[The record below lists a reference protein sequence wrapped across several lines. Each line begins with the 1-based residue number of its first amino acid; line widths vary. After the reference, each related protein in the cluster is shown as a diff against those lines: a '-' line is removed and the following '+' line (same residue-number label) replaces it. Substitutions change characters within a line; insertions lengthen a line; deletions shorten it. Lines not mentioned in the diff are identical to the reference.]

1 MKSVTLKDVAKAAG
15 VSYATVSRALSGS
28 HQIGSDTRERII
40 KLCDEMGYTTNY
52 VARSMVTKRTG
63 LIGLVVPS
71 IDNQFMSEL
80 AYYAEMSARGHGYN
94 IMLCN
99 SGPDLKQ
106 EKTVVKLLLSRQ
118 VDGILIVPQSPKT
131 YENIRAY
138 TDQVPTVFLSENLR
152 DQPQSYVAVDN
163 SRGTYIGTKYLYDLG
178 HRDILYFGRRH
189 TATHQLRAEGYWF
202 VTVEELL
209 PINKITGV
217 TNMFHKGMGHNL
229 NTRAAAL
236 RYAKEQ
242 GRDYKEITVIVAHLG
257 GGISVS
263 AHSHGRIIDSVSDDA
278 GPFSPDRGG
287 SLNMLYVLDMCY
299 SGKYT
304 KAEMTKKL
312 RGEGGMSAL
321 LGTHDCQ
328 EVERRIAQGD
338 EWAALVYQAQ
348 ALQIAKGVGTMLA
361 CFTSLIDAVILTGGL
376 ANSKML
382 TGKVIDYLHNLCRV
396 VVIPGENEME
406 ALALGGLRILR
417 GEEEV
422 HEFHP
427 VCPVAQGRP

>member
-163 SRGTYIGTKYLYDLG
+163 SRGTYIGTKYLYELG

-189 TATHQLRAEGYWF
+189 TTTHQFRAEGYIRACR
-202 VTVEELL
+202 ELGL
-209 PINKITGV
+209 TPRFFNSEFTRSSITG
-217 TNMFHKGMGHNL
+217 GYQL
-229 NTRAAAL
+229 
-236 RYAKEQ
+236 AKELFAKPV
-242 GRDYKEITVIVAHLG
+242 DYSAIFASTDSNALG
-257 GGISVS
+257 VLK
-263 AHSHGRIIDSVSDDA
+263 AADDA
-278 GPFSPDRGG
+278 
-287 SLNMLYVLDMCY
+287 
-299 SGKYT
+299 
-304 KAEMTKKL
+304 
-312 RGEGGMSAL
+312 
-321 LGTHDCQ
+321 H
-328 EVERRIAQGD
+328 I
-338 EWAALVYQAQ
+338 
-348 ALQIAKGVGTMLA
+348 QIPGQL
-361 CFTSLIDAVILTGGL
+361 SLIGFDNISSTALPRIELTTIEQPKKDMAVQAVDMLRDKIENGTQGYIHQILMPALIKRST
-376 ANSKML
+376 
-382 TGKVIDYLHNLCRV
+382 CRDLSG
-396 VVIPGENEME
+396 P
-406 ALALGGLRILR
+406 A
-417 GEEEV
+417 
-422 HEFHP
+422 
-427 VCPVAQGRP
+427 

>member
-1 MKSVTLKDVAKAAG
+1 MKNVTLKDVAKAAG

-118 VDGILIVPQSPKT
+118 VDGILIVPQSPRT

-163 SRGTYIGTKYLYDLG
+163 SLG

-189 TATHQLRAEGYWF
+189 TTTHQLRAEGY
-202 VTVEELL
+202 
-209 PINKITGV
+209 I
-217 TNMFHKGMGHNL
+217 
-229 NTRAAAL
+229 RA
-236 RYAKEQ
+236 
-242 GRDYKEITVIVAHLG
+242 
-257 GGISVS
+257 
-263 AHSHGRIIDSVSDDA
+263 
-278 GPFSPDRGG
+278 
-287 SLNMLYVLDMCY
+287 
-299 SGKYT
+299 
-304 KAEMTKKL
+304 
-312 RGEGGMSAL
+312 
-321 LGTHDCQ
+321 CQ
-328 EVERRIAQGD
+328 ELNLRPRFFNSEFSRSSINTGYQLAQELFSRPIDYTAIFASTDSNALGVLK
-338 EWAALVYQAQ
+338 AADNAGIDIPGRL
-348 ALQIAKGVGTMLA
+348 
-361 CFTSLIDAVILTGGL
+361 SLIGFDNISSTALPRIDLTTIEQPKREMAVQAVDMLRDKIENGTQGYVHQILMPVLIKRGT
-376 ANSKML
+376 
-382 TGKVIDYLHNLCRV
+382 CRDLL
-396 VVIPGENEME
+396 N
-406 ALALGGLRILR
+406 
-417 GEEEV
+417 
-422 HEFHP
+422 H
-427 VCPVAQGRP
+427 